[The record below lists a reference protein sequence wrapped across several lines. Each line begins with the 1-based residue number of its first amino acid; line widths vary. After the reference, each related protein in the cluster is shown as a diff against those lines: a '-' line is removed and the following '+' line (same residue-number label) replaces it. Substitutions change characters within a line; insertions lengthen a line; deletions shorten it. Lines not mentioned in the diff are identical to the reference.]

1 MSSYKAQQFTE
12 FKIQFLTGQE
22 QKNKMKEIDVSR
34 YGIFKKLFSIV
45 K

>member
-22 QKNKMKEIDVSR
+22 QKK
-34 YGIFKKLFSIV
+34 
-45 K
+45 